1 MSIGYE
7 NVPVT
12 KILTFTFLLFTLFSS
27 DHSASFSLDILRC
40 YYEIWRVL
48 TSFLVYDNLAQS
60 LVTLILLFNLSTFE
74 MQMGSRKYATFL
86 VFVWIVSLLLEVA
99 VGVLAELVMAV
110 RFVPASGPY
119 LLVFA
124 PLALYY
130 KFVPKIQSSQFKVFG
145 MEVSY
150 KSWIYL
156 LSAQLMFNSGL
167 PSVVSSLSAL
177 VAGLLYAGDHFG
189 CQKWRL
195 PRWLEL
201 PFRLIGRILSF
212 LTPSFPT
219 NAMQGGN
226 RQQGRL
232 FGRAEGGDNDDDDR
246 RILNMPASSSNY
258 AASQL
263 RNRGRGQGGLLD
275 EPLPPDENAIAAL
288 VNMGFGRPE
297 VIQALRSTG
306 NNVEAAANMLL
317 RLE

>member
-1 MSIGYE
+1 MAR
-7 NVPVT
+7 
-12 KILTFTFLLFTLFSS
+12 LLLF
-27 DHSASFSLDILRC
+27 I
-40 YYEIWRVL
+40 E
-48 TSFLVYDNLAQS
+48 
-60 LVTLILLFNLSTFE
+60 
-74 MQMGSRKYATFL
+74 
-86 VFVWIVSLLLEVA
+86 
-99 VGVLAELVMAV
+99 
-110 RFVPASGPY
+110 
-119 LLVFA
+119 
-124 PLALYY
+124 
-130 KFVPKIQSSQFKVFG
+130 FVPKIQSSQFKVFG

-156 LSAQLMFNSGL
+156 LSAQLMFNAGL

-177 VAGLLYAGDHFG
+177 LAGMLYAGDHFG

-288 VNMGFGRPE
+288 VVSGDVDLYLSRGLTPPLCLSRRIWDSDDPKSFRRFAQRA
-297 VIQALRSTG
+297 ITSR
-306 NNVEAAANMLL
+306 L
-317 RLE
+317 RLICSCGRMHPRSSCVI